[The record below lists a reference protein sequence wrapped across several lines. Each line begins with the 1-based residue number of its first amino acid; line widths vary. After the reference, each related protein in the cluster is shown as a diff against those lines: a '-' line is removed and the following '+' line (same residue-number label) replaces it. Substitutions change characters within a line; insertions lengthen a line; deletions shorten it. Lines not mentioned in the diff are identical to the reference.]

1 MKSKGQ
7 RPYKK
12 DTKKGEYIKQKG
24 RGTIYMALFTF
35 TSVVQIL
42 DYVDKNHMNTHYFR
56 CSDLNKLM
64 IIIII
69 IIIMIMIIIVIIL
82 IMIITIIIIII
93 IIIKHHTSLSVASVN
108 K

>member
-1 MKSKGQ
+1 MSQDYIKNILK
-7 RPYKK
+7 
-12 DTKKGEYIKQKG
+12 KKGVYTAKREGNYV
-24 RGTIYMALFTF
+24 YVELFTF

-69 IIIMIMIIIVIIL
+69 IIIV
-82 IMIITIIIIII
+82 IIII
-93 IIIKHHTSLSVASVN
+93 IIIKHYTSFSVASVN